1 MPFLVT
7 PAQLVRR
14 AELYHQL
21 AALTGAGVGLIQ
33 ALDQLQRH
41 PPSFGFRA
49 PLRRVVERL
58 NAGSTLAEAIT
69 AGDWMTDFERAL
81 LEAGERSGRL
91 EQCFLLLATYHDD
104 RTRLARRLLSG
115 LGYPVFLAHFALFI
129 LPFPQL
135 FLTGDWL
142 AYLSKTLGVL
152 LPLYALV
159 LLGVFAAQG
168 RRGEAWRAFLE
179 QMLRLAPVLG
189 SGRRDLA
196 LARLAAALE
205 ALISAGVTIVEAWQL
220 ASQASGSPALARTV
234 AGWKRPLAAGQTP
247 AELVMASGRFPE
259 LFSNQYGTGE
269 KSGKLDDSL
278 RRLNRYYQDEGA
290 RKLEAVAQ
298 WTPRLFYLVVAGLIA
313 WKIISFWMGY
323 FEQIQKAGGF

>member
-1 MPFLVT
+1 MPCLIT
-7 PAQLVRR
+7 PGQFARR

-41 PPSFGFRA
+41 PPSRGFRL
-49 PLRRVVERL
+49 PLRRVVEQL
-58 NAGSTLAEAIT
+58 NAGSTLAEAVV

-91 EQCFLLLATYHDD
+91 EQCFQLLADYHDD
-104 RTRLARRLLSG
+104 RAKLGRRLLSG
-115 LGYPVFLAHFALFI
+115 LTYPVFVLHFAIFI
-129 LPFPQL
+129 LPFAQL

-142 AYLSKTLGVL
+142 TYLAKTFGVL

-159 LLGVFAAQG
+159 ALGLFAAQG
-168 RRGEAWRAFLE
+168 RRGEAWRALLE
-179 QMLRLAPVLG
+179 QVLRFAPVLG

-205 ALISAGVTIVEAWQL
+205 ALISAGVTVVEAWQL
-220 ASQASGSPALARTV
+220 AARASGSPALAHTV
-234 AGWKRPLAAGQTP
+234 ARWKGPLAAGQTP
-247 AELVMASGRFPE
+247 AELATKSGSFPD
-259 LFSNQYGTGE
+259 LFANQYATGE
-269 KSGKLDDSL
+269 RSGKLDDSL
-278 RRLNRYYQDEGA
+278 RRLNRYYQEEGS

-298 WTPRLFYLVVAGLIA
+298 WVPRFFYLVVAGLIA
-313 WKIISFWMGY
+313 WKVISFWMGY
-323 FEQIQKAGGF
+323 FEQIQKATGF